1 VTATPAGFARAVA
14 AIGREAHML
23 ATDLLVSAV
32 AEVAASELETSVC
45 HPGFGQPPL
54 QTALG
59 MPCPPR

>member
-1 VTATPAGFARAVA
+1 
-14 AIGREAHML
+14 ML